1 MSRKYLSITKGLF
14 PNNHWDVNFWKH
26 MRYEQS
32 QYSTVVNGTLQI
44 NTHLYITTSC
54 LLLQDRYL
62 CQYYFFIKNVCLSPQ
77 LGDDN
82 IMEISFETILN
93 TGTSRVIYRANLKQG
108 QCWRASTRASQ
119 KVLTNV
125 STYVEVFGW
134 IIETHIN
141 DMTTNQRLY
150 KSTQF
155 QIKTNK
161 CNNRTY

>member
-62 CQYYFFIKNVCLSPQ
+62 CQYYLFIKNVCLSPQ

-108 QCWRASTRASQ
+108 QFWRASTRASQ

-125 STYVEVFGW
+125 STYVEVFVCC
-134 IIETHIN
+134 
-141 DMTTNQRLY
+141 M
-150 KSTQF
+150 KSTKKWELLIFVRQWYF
-155 QIKTNK
+155 EKSKIF
-161 CNNRTY
+161 CRPSPA

>member
-1 MSRKYLSITKGLF
+1 MSRKYLSIITKGLF

-32 QYSTVVNGTLQI
+32 QYSTVVNRTLQI

-62 CQYYFFIKNVCLSPQ
+62 CQYYLFIKNVCLSPQ

-125 STYVEVFGW
+125 STYVEVFVCC
-134 IIETHIN
+134 
-141 DMTTNQRLY
+141 M
-150 KSTQF
+150 KSTKKWELLIFVRQWYF
-155 QIKTNK
+155 EKSKNL
-161 CNNRTY
+161 RRPSPA